1 MAPSSQELEP
11 PQNPG
16 RFSKSM
22 KCCPEFTC
30 DTSVK
35 VYCCNPHS
43 LWQRCSGKITN
54 RLLRQYPLKGTD
66 LSARIQADLD
76 AIAGSQNN
84 RPRGTHAFHSPV
96 EVFAAMLKAAHQ
108 PSTSIH

>member
-1 MAPSSQELEP
+1 
-11 PQNPG
+11 
-16 RFSKSM
+16 M